1 MAIYTPCKTS
11 CVYAFFWHEAYKCQ
25 CIYMSMN
32 MNAFAHA
39 HHFNYSLFVF
49 SVIFI
54 YIYIYIYISSL
65 ILPTGELEKC
75 YGIQGLTGTSPRFGS
90 STGQKTS
97 TASQDAGST
106 LVGQVLLLDTHT
118 VDGNAAPTG
127 MYKPCK

>member
-1 MAIYTPCKTS
+1 MPMHIHVNEYECICTRTS
-11 CVYAFFWHEAYKCQ
+11 FQ
-25 CIYMSMN
+25 LQSLCIFCNFYL
-32 MNAFAHA
+32 H
-39 HHFNYSLFVF
+39 
-49 SVIFI
+49 
-54 YIYIYIYISSL
+54 IYIYISSL